1 MRKSVLGIIAIVF
14 VAAMM
19 NPVHAN
25 GAFDKWGYNRT
36 ALVFKGW
43 YVNAYAEKDGFTT
56 PYVGIKGD
64 PCGNIDSYFSSAG
77 VICDP
82 TSGGP
87 SDPKGYLYAYNVLL
101 QINVNKAWDDAHLA
115 VASWAHDAWL
125 TNHQVGWYVGG
136 DGKIHQWEWSL
147 KIVWIGPGGSNS
159 PYWRPGGTEWEFY
172 GMSEFEVIQSVYN
185 DPYGGFHG
193 IETLATS
200 PGLGWG

>member
-25 GAFDKWGYNRT
+25 GAFDQWGYNRT

-43 YVNAYAEKDGFTT
+43 YVNAYAQSQEFTT

-64 PCGNIDSYFSSAG
+64 PCGNIDSYFSRVG
-77 VICDP
+77 VTCDP
-82 TSGGP
+82 TSGWP
-87 SDPKGYLYAYNVLL
+87 SDPTGYPYAYNVLL
-101 QINVNKAWDDAHLA
+101 QINVNRAWDDAHRGA
-115 VASWAHDAWL
+115 ASWTPDAWL

-136 DGKIHQWEWSL
+136 DRKIHQWEWSL
-147 KIVWIGPGGSNS
+147 KIVWIGPGDSNS
-159 PYWRPGGTEWEFY
+159 PNWRPGGYVAPFY
-172 GMSEFEVIQSVYN
+172 GMKEFEVIQSVYN

-193 IETLATS
+193 IEFLAIP
-200 PGLGWG
+200 PGLGWS